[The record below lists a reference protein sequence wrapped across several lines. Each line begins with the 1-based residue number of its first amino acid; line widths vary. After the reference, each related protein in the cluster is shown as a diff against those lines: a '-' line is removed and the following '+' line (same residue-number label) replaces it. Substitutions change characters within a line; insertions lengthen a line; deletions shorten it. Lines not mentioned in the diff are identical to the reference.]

1 MISLDTNRSFLYGD
15 GFFETFRLINGKC
28 ELFKLHY
35 QRMLRSARLLQMDW
49 KETWNMAFFENMLV
63 EKSKDFEQSDLRV
76 KLVFYR
82 DSAGTYLPQTD
93 NMQFHIMISP
103 YQPNT
108 NEFVSCGIYHEAY
121 KSVNVWSGIKST
133 SALLYVMAGKFMKS
147 HQLDELIILNEFGRV
162 CEGLTSNIFLEK
174 EGIFYTPPL
183 SEGCIDGVHRQSLI
197 LDKSKR
203 IIVEKELTLDELKTG
218 QIYFSNS
225 IRGLIQAKLI

>member
-1 MISLDTNRSFLYGD
+1 
-15 GFFETFRLINGKC
+15 
-28 ELFKLHY
+28 
-35 QRMLRSARLLQMDW
+35 MDW